1 MTTRAFADDLDDAA
15 NGIAD
20 LSHAELQVILRRAA
34 LRLRNTEQF
43 SIDPE
48 WEDALQCVAAELDLG
63 RSDLICMM
71 VKEWLEANG
80 LLPVH
85 MLEEDAGVEGA
96 A

>member
-20 LSHAELQVILRRAA
+20 LTHADLQVILRRAA

-43 SIDPE
+43 PIDPE

-63 RSDLICMM
+63 RNELIRMM
-71 VKEWLEANG
+71 VQEWLEANAF
-80 LLPVH
+80 LPVH
-85 MLEEDAGVEGA
+85 MLEEDAEVSGSA
-96 A
+96 